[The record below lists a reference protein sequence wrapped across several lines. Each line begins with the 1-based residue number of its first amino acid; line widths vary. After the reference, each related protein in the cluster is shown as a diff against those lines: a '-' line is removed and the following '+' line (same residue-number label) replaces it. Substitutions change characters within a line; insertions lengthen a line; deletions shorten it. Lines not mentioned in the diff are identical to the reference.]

1 MLRNYFKI
9 GFRNI
14 LKHKF
19 YSAINIAGLTIGIT
33 ASIFISLY
41 LLDELNYDRF
51 HTKIDQ
57 MYRVGLHGKLG
68 GQDLMVTTTCP
79 PLAHTMVDEIPEVE
93 DATRIMTRNDFVIK
107 YEDMMFTEDDIFF
120 ADSNF
125 FSFFSFKLLKGDPKT
140 ALIEPNS
147 MVMTE
152 TIAEKYFG
160 EDNALGKLVTV
171 GSDQTYKITGVVAN
185 PPSNSHLKFRF
196 ILSFSSNDQSRSEV
210 WLNNFLY
217 TYFTLREDSDINN
230 VQPKLDEMV
239 GRYVGPEIQ
248 QFMGISI
255 EEFLAQD
262 GAYGYLIDPVKEIH
276 LNSRLQG
283 ELEPSGDMAYIYIF
297 SAIGLFIILIAA
309 INFMNLSTARSA
321 GRTKEVGL
329 RKTFGSLRGQLINQ
343 FLMESLIYSVLAAVL
358 AIVFVVVLLPQFNLV
373 SGKVLLISALYS
385 PLMIG
390 GFILIIL
397 VVGLLAGSYPAFYLT
412 QFKVTEVLKGNI
424 AKGMKGGKV
433 RGALVVLQFAISIF
447 LIICTVIVYQQ
458 IQFTQNKN
466 LGFDKDKVLVIYN
479 AFQLDNNRVA
489 FKNALMDEHTISS
502 ASYSNNVIPGV
513 NNTTVFRKDGADDD
527 HILGQYYADYEHVET
542 MGFVMSEGRNFSRDF
557 PTDSMAVM
565 VNQATVDEMAWEN
578 PLEEYLISFDNGF
591 QERLKVIGVIHDF
604 NFMSLKQEV
613 TPLIVRL
620 TEQSNLMTVRLNTD
634 DFNEAVGLIEGKWK
648 EFAPNQPFEFAF
660 LDQNFDELYR
670 SESRLSILFSIFTV
684 IAIAIASLGLFG
696 LAAFTAEQRTKEIGI
711 RKAMGASNFKIMLL
725 LSSEFT
731 KYVIIA
737 FALSVV
743 PSYYFISNWLEGF
756 VYKVDISISVF
767 IVSGVMALIVALLT
781 VSYQSIKASSVSP
794 TESLRY
800 G

>member
-19 YSAINIAGLTIGIT
+19 YSAINIAGLAIGIT

-41 LLDELNYDRF
+41 LFDELNYDQF
-51 HTKIDQ
+51 HTKIDR

-68 GQDLMVTTTCP
+68 GQDLRVTSTCP
-79 PLAHTMVDEIPEVE
+79 PLAHTLVDEVPEVE
-93 DATRIMTRNDFVIK
+93 DATRIQTQSNLVIK
-107 YEDMMFTEDDIFF
+107 YEDLMFTEDDIFY

-125 FSFFSFKLLKGDPKT
+125 FSFFTFELLQGDPST
-140 ALIEPNS
+140 ALAEPNS
-147 MVMTE
+147 IVMTE
-152 TIAEKYFG
+152 SIAEKYFG
-160 EDNALGKLVTV
+160 DDDALGKMVTV
-171 GSDQTYKITGVVAN
+171 GTDQAHKITGIVAD
-185 PPSNSHLKFRF
+185 PPSNSHLKFKF
-196 ILSFSSNDQSRSEV
+196 VFSFNTLDQSRSER
-210 WLNNFLY
+210 WLNNNLN
-217 TYFTLREDSDINN
+217 TYFTLREGSDVDN
-230 VQPKLDEMV
+230 VQPKLDDMV
-239 GRYVGPEIQ
+239 TRYIGPEIQ

-262 GAYGYLIDPVKEIH
+262 GAFGYLINPVKEIH
-276 LNSRLQG
+276 LYSTLQG
-283 ELEPSGDMAYIYIF
+283 ELEPSGDIAYIYIF
-297 SAIGLFIILIAA
+297 FAIGLFVILIAA

-329 RKTFGSLRGQLINQ
+329 RKTFGSLRGQLVSQ
-343 FLMESLIYSVLAAVL
+343 FLVESLIYSIVAAVL
-358 AIVFVVVLLPQFNLV
+358 ALVLAAVLLPQFNLV
-373 SGKVLLISALYS
+373 SGKVLFISSLTS

-390 GFILIIL
+390 GFVLIIILI
-397 VVGLLAGSYPAFYLT
+397 GLLAGSYPAFYLT
-412 QFKVTEVLKGNI
+412 KFEVTEVLKGKL

-466 LGFDKDKVLVIYN
+466 LGFDKDKILVIYN
-479 AFQLDNNRVA
+479 TSQLDNNRLA
-489 FKNALMDEHTISS
+489 FKNALLAEHSISNVS
-502 ASYSNNVIPGV
+502 FSNNVIPGI
-513 NNTTVFRKDGADDD
+513 NNTTIFRKDGADDD

-542 MGFVMSEGRNFSRDF
+542 MGFVMSEGRSFSRDF
-557 PTDSMAVM
+557 PSDSLVIM
-565 VNQATVDEMAWEN
+565 VNQATVDEMGWEN
-578 PLEEYLISFDNGF
+578 PLEEYLISFNSGF
-591 QERLKVIGVIHDF
+591 QERLKIIGVIQDF
-604 NFMSLKQEV
+604 NFMSLKQAV
-613 TPLIVRL
+613 TPLTIRL
-620 TEQSNLMTVRLNTD
+620 TEQSNLMTVRLNSNNFT
-634 DFNEAVGLIEGKWK
+634 ESVTLIETKWK

-684 IAIAIASLGLFG
+684 IAIAIACLGLFG

-725 LSSEFT
+725 LSTEFA
-731 KYVIIA
+731 KYVVIA
-737 FALSVV
+737 FALSIV

-767 IVSGVMALIVALLT
+767 ILSGLMALIIALLT

-800 G
+800 E

>member
-19 YSAINIAGLTIGIT
+19 YSSINIVGLTIGIT
-33 ASIFISLY
+33 ASLFISLY
-41 LLDELNYDRF
+41 LLDELNYDQF

-68 GQDLMVTTTCP
+68 GQDLMVTSTCP

-93 DATRIMTRNDFVIK
+93 DATRIMTRNDLVIK

-125 FSFFSFKLLKGDPKT
+125 FSFFTFELLQGDPKT
-140 ALIEPNS
+140 ALVEPNS

-152 TIAEKYFG
+152 TVAKKYFG
-160 EDNALGKLVTV
+160 NEEVLGKLVTV
-171 GSDQTYKITGVVAN
+171 GTDETYKITGVVAD

-196 ILSFSSNDQSRSEV
+196 VFSFSSVDQSRSEV
-210 WLNNFLY
+210 WLNNFLN
-217 TYFTLREDSDINN
+217 TYFTLREGSDISN

-276 LNSRLQG
+276 LYSRLQG
-283 ELEPSGDMAYIYIF
+283 ELEPSGDIAYIYIF
-297 SAIGLFIILIAA
+297 AAIGLFIIIIAA

-321 GRTKEVGL
+321 GRAREVGL
-329 RKTFGSLRGQLINQ
+329 RKTFGSFRSQLINQ
-343 FLMESLIYSVLAAVL
+343 FLVESLIYSMLAALL
-358 AIVFVVVLLPQFNLV
+358 AIVFTLILLPQFNLV
-373 SGKVLLISALYS
+373 SGKVLFISSLYS
-385 PLMIG
+385 PTMII
-390 GFILIIL
+390 GFVLIIAL
-397 VVGLLAGSYPAFYLT
+397 VGLLAGSYPAFYLT
-412 QFKVTEVLKGNI
+412 HFKVTEVLKGKV
-424 AKGMKGGKV
+424 ATGMKGGKV

-458 IQFTQNKN
+458 LQFTQNKN

-479 AFQLDNNRVA
+479 TFQLDKNRLP
-489 FKNALMDEHTISS
+489 FKNALLDEHSIAN

-513 NNTTVFRKDGADDD
+513 NNTTIFRKDGADED
-527 HILGQYYADYEHVET
+527 HIIGQYYADYEHVET
-542 MGFVMSEGRNFSRDF
+542 MGFVLAQGRSFSRDF
-557 PTDSMAVM
+557 PSDSSSVM
-565 VNQATVDEMAWEN
+565 VNEATVDEMGWEN
-578 PLEEYLISFDNGF
+578 PLEEYLISFNSGF
-591 QERLKVIGVIHDF
+591 RERLKVIGVIQDF
-604 NFMSLKQEV
+604 NFLSLKEKI
-613 TPLIVRL
+613 TPLTIRL
-620 TEQSNLMTVRLNTD
+620 SEQNNLMTVRLNTN
-634 DFNEAVGLIEGKWK
+634 DFNIAVSLIESKWK

-670 SESRLSILFSIFTV
+670 SESRLSSLFTIFTV
-684 IAIAIASLGLFG
+684 IAIAISALGLFG

-711 RKAMGASNFKIMLL
+711 RKAMGASNFKIVLL
-725 LSSEFT
+725 LSKEFA

-737 FALSVV
+737 FGLSVI
-743 PSYYFISNWLEGF
+743 PSYYFISDWLQGF
-756 VYKVDISISVF
+756 VYRVDISIGVF
-767 IVSGVMALIVALLT
+767 ILSGFMALVIALLT

-800 G
+800 E

>member
-1 MLRNYFKI
+1 
-9 GFRNI
+9 
-14 LKHKF
+14 
-19 YSAINIAGLTIGIT
+19 
-33 ASIFISLY
+33 
-41 LLDELNYDRF
+41 
-51 HTKIDQ
+51 
-57 MYRVGLHGKLG
+57 
-68 GQDLMVTTTCP
+68 MVTTTCP
-79 PLAHTMVDEIPEVE
+79 PLAHTLVDEVPEVE
-93 DATRIMTRNDFVIK
+93 DATRIMTRDDLVIK

-196 ILSFSSNDQSRSEV
+196 IFSFSSTDQSRSEV

-248 QFMGISI
+248 QFMGISLK
-255 EEFLAQD
+255 EFLAQD

-276 LNSRLQG
+276 LYSRLQG
-283 ELEPSGDMAYIYIF
+283 ELEPVGDIAYIYIF

-343 FLMESLIYSVLAAVL
+343 FLVESLLYSMLAAIL
-358 AIVFVVVLLPQFNLV
+358 AIVFALILLPQFNLI
-373 SGKVLLISALYS
+373 SGKELFISSLYS
-385 PLMIG
+385 PMMIT
-390 GFILIIL
+390 GFFLIIIF
-397 VVGLLAGSYPAFYLT
+397 VGLLAGSYPAFYLT
-412 QFKVTEVLKGNI
+412 QFKVTEVLKGKI

-433 RGALVVLQFAISIF
+433 RGALVVLQFSISIF

-489 FKNALMDEHTISS
+489 FKNALMDEHSISS

-513 NNTTVFRKDGADDD
+513 NNTTIFRKDGADDD

-542 MGFVMSEGRNFSRDF
+542 MGFVMAQGRSFSRDF
-557 PTDSMAVM
+557 PSDSLAII
-565 VNQATVDEMAWEN
+565 VNQATVIEMAWEN
-578 PLEEYLISFDNGF
+578 PLDEYLISFNSGF
-591 QERLKVIGVIHDF
+591 RERLKVVGVIQDF

-613 TPLIVRL
+613 SPLTIRL

-634 DFNEAVGLIEGKWK
+634 DFNEAVGLIEVKWK

-670 SESRLSILFSIFTV
+670 SKSRLSVLFSIFTL

-711 RKAMGASNFKIMLL
+711 RKAMGASNFNIMLL
-725 LSSEFT
+725 LSTEFT
-731 KYVIIA
+731 KYVVIA

-767 IVSGVMALIVALLT
+767 ILSGVMALIVALFT
-781 VSYQSIKASSVSP
+781 VSYQSIKASCVNP